1 MRYIQ
6 KQEAPP
12 EFTQWKEQNPLADYE
27 RLGKKASNKIKK
39 IVHQSLL
46 TEQGYICCYCQRR
59 IDLNNSHI
67 EHLKPKD
74 ENLYPELA
82 LDYNNLLASCQ
93 KMNKKGEPRHCGSLK
108 DNWYDEKLM
117 VSPLEENCAEYFSYT
132 VLGEI
137 LPSENKK
144 KNESAK
150 TTIEKLGLDI
160 RKLRSERRAAIE
172 EFFTGIELSRED
184 IEIYIREFDKVNDEG
199 QYDQFCNVL
208 IYVLK
213 KYF

>member
-1 MRYIQ
+1 
-6 KQEAPP
+6 
-12 EFTQWKEQNPLADYE
+12 
-27 RLGKKASNKIKK
+27 
-39 IVHQSLL
+39 
-46 TEQGYICCYCQRR
+46 
-59 IDLNNSHI
+59 
-67 EHLKPKD
+67 
-74 ENLYPELA
+74 
-82 LDYNNLLASCQ
+82 
-93 KMNKKGEPRHCGSLK
+93 
-108 DNWYDEKLM
+108 M

-132 VLGEI
+132 VFGEI
-137 LPSENKK
+137 LPSENKE

-208 IYVLK
+208 IYILK
-213 KYF
+213 QYF